1 MDAERRIGVNRDGFT
16 VFEAANGGRVAVRG
30 DDVRYEHQSR
40 APGYYLDDAGRPNFY
55 FRGENPN
62 LILQCCI
69 AIAVAIKDGEA
80 FSGVKLEQLYRDII
94 SPEDRRSYSLSFVA
108 GLLEKALRAN
118 GAADA
123 IPKLHGWT
131 REITEPRQPDEDEP
145 DPVIFFDIEG
155 VIASR
160 RLWPLDQQSRIAPD
174 CVARIARLAERLTAK
189 LVLTSN
195 WRQQWPGGPDA
206 MLNELTEVGL
216 SADLWHRDWMLPI
229 LDGRT
234 KWDELHAWAEARG
247 EFYGLIIDAHDEYT
261 GPLEVAGYYVDPA
274 DGFGVRDYDT
284 LLQRLGFEDGGMD
297 APPPPTGLG
306 FRSGAAWPG
315 ARSQPQPA
323 AEPQLD
329 PVRR

>member
-1 MDAERRIGVNRDGFT
+1 MDAERRIGVNRGGWT
-16 VFEAANGGRVAVRG
+16 VYEAADGGRIAVRG
-30 DDVRYEHQSR
+30 DDVRYELR
-40 APGYYLDDAGRPNFY
+40 GDRVPGNVDDDVFFLY
-55 FRGENPN
+55 GENVSSV
-62 LILQCCI
+62 LWCCF
-69 AIAVAIKDGEA
+69 AIADAIKAGEA
-80 FSGVKLEQLYRDII
+80 FSGQKLEQLYHDII
-94 SPEDRRSYSLSFVA
+94 RPELRGSFTLSYVVELI
-108 GLLEKALRAN
+108 EKALRSHRE
-118 GAADA
+118 GEA
-123 IPKLHGWT
+123 IPKLHNWI
-131 REITEPRQPDEDEP
+131 REITEPRRAVEDEP
-145 DPVIFFDIEG
+145 DPVIFLDIEG

-160 RLWPLDQQSRIAPD
+160 RFWPLDQQSRIASD

-206 MLNELTEVGL
+206 LLHELTEVGL

-234 KWDELHAWAEARG
+234 KWDELHAWAEVRG

-284 LLQRLGFEDGGMD
+284 LLQRLGFPDDEMD
-297 APPPPTGLG
+297 PPPPPTGLG

-329 PVRR
+329 PVRP